1 MSLRNSL
8 YYILESN
15 ESEYKIR
22 FDASHPIFAGHFPG
36 HPIVPGACLVQVAE
50 ELLSAHLGQKIR
62 FTSVRNLKFR
72 QPVTPDQEVTLT
84 LMLKEPTLNSQFSIL
99 NSQLSILNS
108 QFSILNSTS
117 ASFTAT
123 YMCLDSD
130 L

>member
-8 YYILESN
+8 YYLVSSN
-15 ESEYKIR
+15 ESEYTIR
-22 FDASHPIFAGHFPG
+22 FDASHPVFAGHFPG
-36 HPIVPGACLVQVAE
+36 HPVVPGACLVQIAE
-50 ELLSAHLGQKIR
+50 ELLSAHLSQKVR

-72 QPVTPDQEVTLT
+72 QPVTPDQEVTIT
-84 LMLKEPTLNSQFSIL
+84 FSPSERGQGGCSF
-99 NSQLSILNS
+99 NYQLSTINL
-108 QFSILNSTS
+108 IS

>member
-1 MSLRNSL
+1 MSLRNNL
-8 YYILESN
+8 YYILTGN
-15 ESEYKIR
+15 ESEYTIR

-36 HPIVPGACLVQVAE
+36 HPVVPGACLVQIAE
-50 ELLSAHLGQKIR
+50 ELLATRLGQNVR

-72 QPVTPDQEVTLT
+72 QPITPDQEVTLT
-84 LMLKEPTLNSQFSIL
+84 FQCQMSNFKCQISD
-99 NSQLSILNS
+99 
-108 QFSILNSTS
+108 S

>member
-36 HPIVPGACLVQVAE
+36 HPIVPGACLVQIAE

-99 NSQLSILNS
+99 NS
-108 QFSILNSTS
+108 TS
-117 ASFTAT
+117 ASFTTT

>member
-36 HPIVPGACLVQVAE
+36 HPIVPGACLVQIAE

-84 LMLKEPTLNSQFSIL
+84 LMLKEPTLNSQ
-99 NSQLSILNS
+99 LSILNS

-117 ASFTAT
+117 ASFTAI

>member
-22 FDASHPIFAGHFPG
+22 FDASHPIFAGHFPR
-36 HPIVPGACLVQVAE
+36 HPIVPGACLVQIAE

-84 LMLKEPTLNSQFSIL
+84 LMLKEPTLNSQ
-99 NSQLSILNS
+99 LSILNS

>member
-8 YYILESN
+8 YFILESN

-72 QPVTPDQEVTLT
+72 HPITPDQEVTLT
-84 LMLKEPTLNSQFSIL
+84 LMLKEPTLNSQ
-99 NSQLSILNS
+99 LSILNS
-108 QFSILNSTS
+108 QFPILNSQLSILNSTS
-117 ASFTAT
+117 ASFTAI

>member
-36 HPIVPGACLVQVAE
+36 HPIVPGACLVQIAE

-84 LMLKEPTLNSQFSIL
+84 LMLKEPIL

>member
-84 LMLKEPTLNSQFSIL
+84 LMLKEPTLNSQ
-99 NSQLSILNS
+99 LSILNS

-117 ASFTAT
+117 VSFTAT

>member
-36 HPIVPGACLVQVAE
+36 HPIVPGACLVQIAE

-72 QPVTPDQEVTLT
+72 QPVTPDQELTLT
-84 LMLKEPTLNSQFSIL
+84 LMLKEPTL

>member
-8 YYILESN
+8 YYILGSN
-15 ESEYKIR
+15 ESEYTIR

-36 HPIVPGACLVQVAE
+36 HPVLPGACLVQIAE
-50 ELLSAHLGQKIR
+50 ELLSTHLSQKVR

-84 LMLKEPTLNSQFSIL
+84 FSPSMRG
-99 NSQLSILNS
+99 NVGCSFNFQLSTINL
-108 QFSILNSTS
+108 IS